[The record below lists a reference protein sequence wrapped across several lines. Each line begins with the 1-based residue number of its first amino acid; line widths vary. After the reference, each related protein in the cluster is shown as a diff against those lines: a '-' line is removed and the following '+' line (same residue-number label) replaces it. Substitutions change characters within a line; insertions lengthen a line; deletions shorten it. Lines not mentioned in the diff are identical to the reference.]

1 MLDGVSLDQLRTFIA
16 AADEGSFSAGGRR
29 LRRAQSVVSQTL
41 ANLETQLGVKLF
53 DRSSRSPVLT
63 KQGVA
68 LLAEAR
74 AVVGG
79 MDVFKARA
87 KGLSDGLEPEL
98 SVVVDVV
105 FPLERLTAAVAAFQ
119 EKFPAVP
126 FRLNVEALGAVLQPV
141 MDGRCAAHTRA
152 SAQRGMGFCRVPDA
166 SSGVTQSTDSSACA
180 CATSTTRP
188 HGPVGAVARKRF
200 RRFFRQHL
208 AARRPR
214 REARLPARRSGL
226 GRHAGGRSRSRPGKW
241 IAGENQDRGP
251 ARGSPR
257 HGDVGSVPYRHAAW
271 PGRALADRTSQVE
284 YWARQGEALCTVRRA
299 FEIRPSADHERRD
312 LVAFEPEDEPDLD
325 RTAGE
330 FAGESVGD
338 DGLVAFPGER
348 QRLDPVL
355 VFLLGFGL
363 PSLDGGQT
371 LDGSA
376 FVPHDGI
383 FGEALRQ
390 RVRVPAILGGDVE
403 SDGCWK
409 IDGHT
414 GYFNSSRS
422 AACPAGACASP
433 AHRIYRCDA
442 LRRSHE

>member
-79 MDVFKARA
+79 MDAFKARA
-87 KGLSDGLEPEL
+87 KGLSDGLEAEL

-105 FPLERLTAAVAAFQ
+105 FPLERLTDAVAAFQ

-141 MDGRCAAHTRA
+141 IDGRCAF
-152 SAQRGMGFCRVPDA
+152 GVMGFCGVANA
-166 SSGVTQSTDSSACA
+166 SSGVPQRISSSACP

-200 RRFFRQHL
+200 RRFFREHL

-226 GRHAGGRSRSRPGKW
+226 GRYARRRTRNRPGKW
-241 IAGENQDRGP
+241 IVGENRDRGP
-251 ARGSPR
+251 ARGPPR
-257 HGDVGSVPYRHAAW
+257 HGDVGSVQNRHAAR
-271 PGRALADRTSQVE
+271 PRRTLADRAPQVE
-284 YWARQGEALCTVRRA
+284 
-299 FEIRPSADHERRD
+299 
-312 LVAFEPEDEPDLD
+312 
-325 RTAGE
+325 
-330 FAGESVGD
+330 
-338 DGLVAFPGER
+338 
-348 QRLDPVL
+348 
-355 VFLLGFGL
+355 
-363 PSLDGGQT
+363 
-371 LDGSA
+371 
-376 FVPHDGI
+376 
-383 FGEALRQ
+383 
-390 RVRVPAILGGDVE
+390 
-403 SDGCWK
+403 
-409 IDGHT
+409 
-414 GYFNSSRS
+414 
-422 AACPAGACASP
+422 
-433 AHRIYRCDA
+433 
-442 LRRSHE
+442 